1 MFGIH
6 NGLVRADD
14 GVNILKEHNPREDRM
29 RKPCFGGLFVVFAKI
44 SSSVEEFLRLDRC
57 LELHRV
63 APENEWLSRRPRRF
77 RALLQRI
84 VERGTR
90 GVKAAVTIL
99 EQPAHL

>member
-29 RKPCFGGLFVVFAKI
+29 RKPCFGGLFVVLAKI
-44 SSSVEEFLRLDRC
+44 SSCVKEFFRLDGG

-63 APENEWLSRRPRRF
+63 AAEDEPLFRRPRRF
-77 RALLQRI
+77 RSQFHRVL
-84 VERGTR
+84 EPCTP
-90 GVKAAVTIL
+90 AAKTTASDL
-99 EQPAHL
+99 E